1 MRPRRRHPSSG
12 RESAAPAVPAPPVL
26 GPAPA
31 AGVGDPDAAERP
43 RERLLAR
50 GVAGLTDAELVAVL
64 LGTGVAGR
72 TALAVARDVVG
83 GCGGLAGLVAAM
95 PSALAAVR
103 GVGPARAARLASAA
117 EIGRRAAAEA
127 AAGADALTSPQA
139 VRDYLRQL
147 LAGRP
152 HEVFVGLY
160 LDSQNRL
167 LAGEELF
174 RGTLAQTSV
183 YPREVVKAAL
193 ARNAAAMIFAH
204 NHPSGVAEPSRADE
218 LLTQALKQA
227 LALVDI
233 RTLDHFV
240 VAGGRLTSLAERG
253 LL

>member
-1 MRPRRRHPSSG
+1 MEAPSI
-12 RESAAPAVPAPPVL
+12 
-26 GPAPA
+26 
-31 AGVGDPDAAERP
+31 DACERP
-43 RERLLAR
+43 RERLLAH
-50 GVAGLTDAELVAVL
+50 GAASLTDAELVAL
-64 LGTGVAGR
+64 LLRTGVAGR
-72 TALAVARDVVG
+72 SALDVARELLVATG
-83 GCGGLAGLVAAM
+83 GIAGLLSPV
-95 PSALAAVR
+95 PRRINVR
-103 GVGPARAARLASAA
+103 GVGAAKAA
-117 EIGRRAAAEA
+117 ELAAVGELARRALAREA
-127 AAGADALTSPQA
+127 AAQDTLASPQA
-139 VRDYLRQL
+139 VRDYLRL
-147 LAGRP
+147 TLGTRP

-167 LAGEELF
+167 LATEELF

-193 ARNAAAMIFAH
+193 AHNAAAMIFAH

-240 VAGGRLTSLAERG
+240 VAGGRLVSFAERG